1 MGKIKILS
9 DDGNV
14 YKNDEVVDVA
24 DLIRSYCDC
33 TNDND
38 LKDWLWKIPIQS
50 AVDFITKAWGI
61 EYKYI

>member
-1 MGKIKILS
+1 MGKIKIIS

-14 YKNDEVVDVA
+14 YKKDEVVDVS

-38 LKDWLWKIPIQS
+38 LKDWLWKIPIPD
-50 AVDFITKAWGI
+50 AVDFITNAWGI